1 MHKYNDYFNILVT
14 LAKIQFTHDD
24 EPTIS
29 CINQDKNIDNEVYYV
44 CIKFPNLLDYD
55 ARHDYMRM
63 ITDNANTE
71 FHFVY
76 AFWNAQSTINVLVWI
91 RNINWKAIYLYVL
104 Q

>member
-44 CIKFPNLLDYD
+44 YIKFPNLLDYD

-63 ITDNANTE
+63 ITDKNSVLNSVMQTQNSILSMLFE
-71 FHFVY
+71 MHR
-76 AFWNAQSTINVLVWI
+76 AQLMC
-91 RNINWKAIYLYVL
+91 
-104 Q
+104 